1 MKRSSSA
8 EWKGGIADGSGTIS
22 SGSGVLNAAPYS
34 VVTRFGDVPGT
45 NPEELLAA
53 AHAACFS
60 MALSKIMGDAGLK
73 PESIKTTATIQ
84 LLKDGEGFAITE
96 SHLEVRVK
104 SPGASDEAF
113 QKAAEA
119 AEHGCPVSKLF
130 KAKIT
135 MDAKLE

>member
-1 MKRSSSA
+1 LSH
-8 EWKGGIADGSGTIS
+8 T
-22 SGSGVLNAAPYS
+22 PYS
-34 VVTRFGDVPGT
+34 VQTRFGDVPGT
-45 NPEELLAA
+45 NPEELIAA

-73 PESIKTTATIQ
+73 PESIKTTATVQ
-84 LLKDGEGFAITE
+84 LLKDGDGFAITE

-104 SPGASDEAF
+104 SPGATDEAF

-119 AEHGCPVSKLF
+119 AEHGCPISKVL

-135 MDAKLE
+135 MDAKLEG